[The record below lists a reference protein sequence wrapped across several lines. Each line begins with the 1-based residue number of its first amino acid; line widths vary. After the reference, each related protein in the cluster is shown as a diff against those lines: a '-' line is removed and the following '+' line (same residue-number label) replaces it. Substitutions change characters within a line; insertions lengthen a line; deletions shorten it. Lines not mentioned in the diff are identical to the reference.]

1 MPVYNPSNIPST
13 LLQTIAMTQSDTRE
27 LVIALEA
34 LQASNATTQA
44 TLTATQ
50 ATVDTVNATLGTV
63 QGFMTQPEQFT
74 IQKDRFDLIGGV
86 RVQTVTHGFSV
97 GQYQMTLIDNTGDI
111 QGFAQLIATSSTVAT
126 VELSITQ
133 WNDNSY
139 PLTLLIHGRKPIPA
153 TVRTG
158 ITIGAGGAFSLLN
171 GSLAQLVSGVWIERL
186 TNVTAAR
193 YRNNKVV
200 AVIGNNVNSISILQS
215 ANGYIS
221 SSGSGGDWSPD
232 ENNSPQIPV

>member
-1 MPVYNPSNIPST
+1 MPVYNPSNIPPT

-34 LQASNATTQA
+34 LQTSNATTQA

-50 ATVDTVNATLGTV
+50 ATINTVNATLGTV

-74 IQKDRFDLIGGV
+74 ILKDKFDLIYGV

-97 GQYQMTLIDNTGDI
+97 GQYQMTLIDNAGDV
-111 QGFAQLIATSSTVAT
+111 QGFAQLIATSSTVAA
-126 VELSITQ
+126 VELSIAQ

-153 TVRTG
+153 TVRAG
-158 ITIGAGGAFSLLN
+158 VAIGPGGTFSLLN
-171 GSLAQLVSGVWIERL
+171 GSLAQLVNGYWVERL
-186 TNVTAAR
+186 SDVTAAR
-193 YRNNKVV
+193 YRNNRVV
-200 AVIGNNVNSISILQS
+200 AVIGNNMNSISILQS
-215 ANGYIS
+215 SNGFGYS
-221 SSGSGGDWSPD
+221 PGSRDDWSPD